1 MTVKEKPTAV
11 TVDDSFKHFRDAL
24 KAALLCE
31 LINSSNKDYN
41 TKDPK
46 DIFKKLYKNYY
57 GGAK

>member
-11 TVDDSFKHFRDAL
+11 TVDDRL
-24 KAALLCE
+24 KQFNETYRAALLCE
-31 LINSSNKDYN
+31 AINSSNNKDYN

-46 DIFKKLYKNYY
+46 EIFKKLYKYY